1 MRAGRDV
8 VGRRAA
14 QREVEQHEL
23 QLAGAVLGDADV
35 LGLDV
40 AMGHTFGFEV
50 VHRFDQL
57 FAEALQ
63 HVERQA
69 ALFLSFSAIVA
80 APALLSSSACGR
92 RP

>member
-1 MRAGRDV
+1 VRAGRDV

-14 QREVEQHEL
+14 QREVEQHQL
-23 QLAGAVLGDADV
+23 QLAGAVFGDADV

-40 AMGHTFGFEV
+40 AVGDTFGFKV

-57 FAEALQ
+57 FTEALQ

-69 ALFLSFSAIVA
+69 AFFLD
-80 APALLSSSACGR
+80 LLGQRSWR
-92 RP
+92 RRS